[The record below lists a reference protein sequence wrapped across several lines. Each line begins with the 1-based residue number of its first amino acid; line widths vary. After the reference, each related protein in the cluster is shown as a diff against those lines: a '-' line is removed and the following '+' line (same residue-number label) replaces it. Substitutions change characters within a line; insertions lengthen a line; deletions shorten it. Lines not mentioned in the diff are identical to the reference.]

1 MQSLSFRLT
10 KRLYNSKP
18 LFRISSNFVAHASS
32 ATSTPPPPP
41 PPSPPIPAASTLRNL
56 LTAPWFATQSR
67 GISLSGSDVRVG
79 NLDGNRGCAHEVQF
93 RSEAGYATVATR
105 EDDIKSKERKSGL
118 GKEAKTKR
126 EQLLKATA
134 VASLLLLYPNTYSLL
149 LANFFVF
156 WHLKAGIEEILADY
170 VHHAMTREFITISLR
185 LFLIIAMKDVLL
197 KFIFV

>member
-41 PPSPPIPAASTLRNL
+41 PPSPPIPAPSTLRNL

-79 NLDGNRGCAHEVQF
+79 NLDGNRGCAHEVQP
-93 RSEAGYATVATR
+93 RSVAGYATVATTA
-105 EDDIKSKERKSGL
+105 DDIKSKERKSGL

-134 VASLLLLYPNTYSLL
+134 VASLVLLYPNTYSLL

-197 KFIFV
+197 KFVFV

>member
-1 MQSLSFRLT
+1 M
-10 KRLYNSKP
+10 Y
-18 LFRISSNFVAHASS
+18 
-32 ATSTPPPPP
+32 
-41 PPSPPIPAASTLRNL
+41 
-56 LTAPWFATQSR
+56 
-67 GISLSGSDVRVG
+67 
-79 NLDGNRGCAHEVQF
+79 
-93 RSEAGYATVATR
+93 
-105 EDDIKSKERKSGL
+105 SKERKSGL

-134 VASLLLLYPNTYSLL
+134 VASLVLLYPNTYSLL

>member
-79 NLDGNRGCAHEVQF
+79 NLDGNRGCAHEV
-93 RSEAGYATVATR
+93 
-105 EDDIKSKERKSGL
+105 
-118 GKEAKTKR
+118 TK
-126 EQLLKATA
+126 KCFGNW
-134 VASLLLLYPNTYSLL
+134 Y
-149 LANFFVF
+149 
-156 WHLKAGIEEILADY
+156 
-170 VHHAMTREFITISLR
+170 
-185 LFLIIAMKDVLL
+185 
-197 KFIFV
+197 